1 MVVRRTSDDAPRPGA
16 GRLRQSLAAGWIAA
30 LAAGTVAA
38 LVVSIAT
45 GEGYG
50 VFLIAGPLAGL
61 IAGASIWY
69 WLVIRRGRFG
79 LVRGGLA
86 GVSIVIAGH
95 WLTWLL
101 VMLGSGLCNALTGGC
116 VDSLGQSPI
125 GPLDAL
131 WGAFFMGLLSV
142 VFTGVISLPVGIL
155 AGCLLARAQR
165 PRISGDAA

>member
-1 MVVRRTSDDAPRPGA
+1 MVVQKTSDQAPRPRR
-16 GRLRQSLAAGWIAA
+16 GRLRQSLTAGGIAA
-30 LAAGTVAA
+30 LAGGLVAT
-38 LVVSIAT
+38 LVVLVAT
-45 GEGYG
+45 GQGYE
-50 VFLIAGPLAGL
+50 VFLVAGPVAGL

-79 LVRGGLA
+79 LVRAGLA
-86 GVSIVIAGH
+86 GVAIVIAGH

-116 VDSLGQSPI
+116 VDFLGQSPV

-131 WGAFFMGLLSV
+131 SGAFFMGLLSLLV
-142 VFTGVISLPVGIL
+142 TGVFSLPVGVV

-165 PRISGDAA
+165 PTAGKEAA